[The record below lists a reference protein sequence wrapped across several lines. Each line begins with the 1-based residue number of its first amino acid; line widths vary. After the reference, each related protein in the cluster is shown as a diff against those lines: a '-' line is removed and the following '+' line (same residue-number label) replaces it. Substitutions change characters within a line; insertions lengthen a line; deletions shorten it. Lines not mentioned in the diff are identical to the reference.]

1 MENPRWWHIAVG
13 VISVTLIAVLLLADF
28 PVWRQVGA
36 ISAVVTFAIGWY
48 AIGRFALNCTYRW
61 APAALAVV
69 IVITLGV
76 AVAFAPFAAIMQCV
90 AYPLLWVTAE
100 RTRHALITN
109 VLLALSVGVGYWV
122 STRNIVE
129 VVLTVGL
136 SLTFSIA
143 LGLWITRISELSEQ
157 RQQLLT
163 ELRDAQEQLAH
174 AHRESGISS
183 ERERLAR
190 EIHDTIAQDLT
201 GLVMLAQ
208 RAQRELPQNSAA
220 PTLALIEESALAA
233 LAETRALV
241 AASAPVGLGG
251 GIQDALSRLAQR
263 FGRET
268 GVAVTVDA
276 DGIPPLDR
284 DTEVVLLRIAQE
296 GLANVRKHAAAH
308 SARIVLSTSSAG
320 VRLEVRDDGRGFD
333 TAEASD
339 GFGLGGMRDRLA
351 LVNGQLDVASSA
363 SGTVL
368 TASLPAVTA

>member
-1 MENPRWWHIAVG
+1 MENPRWWNIAVSG
-13 VISVTLIAVLLLADF
+13 MAVTLIAVFLLAGF
-28 PVWRQVGA
+28 PQWRVIGA
-36 ISAVVTFAIGWY
+36 ISAVVVFAAGWF
-48 AIGRFALNCTYRW
+48 ALGRAALNCSNRW
-61 APAALAVV
+61 ASPALAVV
-69 IVITLGV
+69 IIVTLGV

-90 AYPLLWVTAE
+90 AYPLLWITAN
-100 RTRHALITN
+100 RTRTAIFTN
-109 VLLALSVGVGYWV
+109 VVLSLAVAIGYWV
-122 STRNIVE
+122 STRNVVE
-129 VVLTVGL
+129 VLLTVGL

-163 ELRDAQEQLAH
+163 ELRDAQEQLAA
-174 AHRESGISS
+174 AHRESGVAS

-208 RAQRELPQNSAA
+208 RAQRELPQNAA
-220 PTLALIEESALAA
+220 GPTLALIEESAMAA

-251 GIQDALSRLAQR
+251 GIQDALARLAER
-263 FGRET
+263 FSRET
-268 GVAVTVDA
+268 GVAVTVEA
-276 DGIPPLDR
+276 AGIPTLDR

-296 GLANVRKHAAAH
+296 GLANVRKHSAAG
-308 SARIVLSTSSAG
+308 SAVIALSVTASG
-320 VRLEVRDDGRGFD
+320 VQLEVRDNGHGFD
-333 TAEASD
+333 ASAPSD

-351 LVNGQLDVASSA
+351 LVNGELDVASSP

-368 TASLPAVTA
+368 TATLPAVSA

>member
-1 MENPRWWHIAVG
+1 MENPRWWNIAVSG
-13 VISVTLIAVLLLADF
+13 MAVTLIAVFLLAGF
-28 PVWRQVGA
+28 PQWRVIGA
-36 ISAVVTFAIGWY
+36 ISAVVVFAAGWF
-48 AIGRFALNCTYRW
+48 ALGRAALNCSNRW
-61 APAALAVV
+61 ASPALAVV
-69 IVITLGV
+69 IIVTLGV

-90 AYPLLWVTAE
+90 AYPLLWITAN
-100 RTRHALITN
+100 RTRTAIFTN
-109 VLLALSVGVGYWV
+109 VVLSLAVAIGYWV
-122 STRNIVE
+122 STRNVVE
-129 VVLTVGL
+129 VLLTVGL

-163 ELRDAQEQLAH
+163 ELRDAQEQLAA
-174 AHRESGISS
+174 AHRESGVAS

-208 RAQRELPQNSAA
+208 RAQRELPQNAA
-220 PTLALIEESALAA
+220 GPTLALIEESAMAA

-251 GIQDALSRLAQR
+251 GIQDALARLAER
-263 FGRET
+263 FSRET
-268 GVAVTVDA
+268 GVAVTVEA
-276 DGIPPLDR
+276 AGIPPLDR

-296 GLANVRKHAAAH
+296 GLANVRKHSAAG
-308 SARIVLSTSSAG
+308 SAVIALSVTASG
-320 VRLEVRDDGRGFD
+320 VQLEVRDNGHGFD
-333 TAEASD
+333 ASAPSD

-351 LVNGQLDVASSA
+351 LVNGELDVASSP

-368 TASLPAVTA
+368 TATLPAVSA

>member
-1 MENPRWWHIAVG
+1 MENPRWWNIAVSG
-13 VISVTLIAVLLLADF
+13 MAVTLIAVFLLAGF
-28 PVWRQVGA
+28 PQWRVIGA
-36 ISAVVTFAIGWY
+36 ISAVVVFAAGWF
-48 AIGRFALNCTYRW
+48 ALGRAALNCSNRW
-61 APAALAVV
+61 ASPALAVV
-69 IVITLGV
+69 IIVTLGV

-90 AYPLLWVTAE
+90 AYPLLWITAN
-100 RTRHALITN
+100 RTRTAIFTN
-109 VLLALSVGVGYWV
+109 VILSLSVAIGYWV
-122 STRNIVE
+122 STRNVVE
-129 VVLTVGL
+129 VLLTVGL

-163 ELRDAQEQLAH
+163 ELRDAQEQLAA
-174 AHRESGISS
+174 AHRESGVAS

-208 RAQRELPQNSAA
+208 RAQRELPQNAA
-220 PTLALIEESALAA
+220 GPTLALIEESAMAA

-251 GIQDALSRLAQR
+251 GIQDALARLAER
-263 FGRET
+263 FSRET
-268 GVAVTVDA
+268 GVAVTVEA
-276 DGIPPLDR
+276 AGIPPLDR

-296 GLANVRKHAAAH
+296 GLANVRKHSAAG
-308 SARIVLSTSSAG
+308 SAVIALSVTASG
-320 VRLEVRDDGRGFD
+320 VQLEVRDNGHGFD
-333 TAEASD
+333 ASAPSD

-351 LVNGQLDVASSA
+351 LVNGELDVASSP

-368 TASLPAVTA
+368 TATLPAVSA